1 MTDSEKEIQSSN
13 QSEELA
19 DLGGPTTPDVFFT
32 FVGALILF
40 AISYIIVIF
49 FKKFP
54 SWIPPSLCIL
64 VLAAFLFG
72 SWYFACK
79 NKSCK
84 IDTKKKWLPKKW
96 LLCTKW
102 YAEFGTRLWHFP
114 GLWYVVFLVGLYIT
128 GVSNLLQY
136 VEQSPPIDT
145 TKLWLSGMQ
154 NVIIVTFLA
163 VITSVLAHTFSS
175 IGDLTKGI
183 NSATY
188 KFGLV
193 VKDAESMIKNVHNI
207 RHEIELL
214 NNTLTT
220 SARTR
225 RTSERIYAI
234 LDSARKIDEQNNDM
248 KPMAQTVLAM
258 CENVEKYHDVALHP
272 LLAPGVEPPMGAK
285 AEDTVAQIAEKLQGN
300 EAPHYAYMSAAIGRY
315 FEGEITERQFPGI
328 LLHVT
333 SYAYYIRTVD
343 KIVHALEPW
352 WDRFEFYTLMPRSPI
367 ELFRFSNS
375 QDIDEWREFLK
386 SYYDFQ
392 SKNRGIWKR
401 YFAYA
406 GKGESLDDGLK
417 PFSMIGGN
425 VRKGWVLTDQD
436 SWLPRKIHDYQV
448 DQYLYGVDP
457 DTKDKIKKE
466 NPFHDGIGTLAT
478 AFDGNLP
485 ARLGWRKLVD
495 VLLEYHG
502 LKKEATYEEISKR
515 FIYRSVDDCKDLF
528 ITPIKIST
536 RLTNST
542 KVTRSFKIPV
552 DFFAIRDTE
561 CDEPLSSWR
570 FLIGLNSGLQQDT
583 TDTNIQLAFAPVL
596 DLTTMAHEHSGDI
609 NNKAAT
615 FVREKLHD
623 IFLNINDT
631 NSKTHNQIINMKE

>member
-1 MTDSEKEIQSSN
+1 MTDSEKEKQSPN
-13 QSEELA
+13 QSEELS

-64 VLAAFLFG
+64 VLAVFLFG

-84 IDTKKKWLPKKW
+84 IDTKKKWRL
-96 LLCTKW
+96 W

-183 NSATY
+183 NSATC
-188 KFGLV
+188 KFRSV
-193 VKDAESMIKNVHNI
+193 VEDAESMIKNVHNI

-225 RTSERIYAI
+225 RTSERIHAI

-258 CENVEKYHDVALHP
+258 CNDVENYHDVALHP
-272 LLAPGVEPPMGAK
+272 LLAPGVVPPMGDN
-285 AEDTVAQIAEKLQGN
+285 AEDTVAKIADDLGGR
-300 EAPHYAYMSAAIGRY
+300 EASHYAYMSAAIGRY
-315 FEGEITERQFPGI
+315 FEGEITERQFPGV
-328 LLHVT
+328 LLNVT

-352 WDRFEFYTLMPRSPI
+352 WDRFEFYTLMPRSPL

-375 QDIDEWREFLK
+375 QDIEEWLKFLN
-386 SYYDFQ
+386 SYCDFQ
-392 SKNRGIWKR
+392 TNNNGIWKR
-401 YFAYA
+401 YFAYTD
-406 GKGESLDDGLK
+406 KGVASPTGFLPINRIFRSVLK
-417 PFSMIGGN
+417 GYI
-425 VRKGWVLTDQD
+425 VTDRGT
-436 SWLPRKIHDYQV
+436 WLPRKIRDHEV
-448 DQYLYGVDP
+448 DNYLSLSDVDLE
-457 DTKDKIKKE
+457 TMSKIKEE

-502 LKKEATYEEISKR
+502 LKKEATDEEISKR
-515 FIYRSVDDCKDLF
+515 FIYRSVDDCEDLF

-570 FLIGLNSGLQQDT
+570 FLIGLDAGLQKDT
-583 TDTNIQLAFAPVL
+583 TDTDIQLAFAPVL
-596 DLTTMAHEHSGDI
+596 DLATMAHKHSEDI

-615 FVREKLHD
+615 FVRKKLQNIFMD
-623 IFLNINDT
+623 INNT
-631 NSKTHNQIINMKE
+631 NSKTHNNLIEYDGVN